1 MTGKERIVLIIL
13 AVNIL
18 VVLIYVI
25 AGYLRKKEK
34 KFSIAMKA
42 MVMLLCPV
50 VGAVFLV
57 LGELFFRLFFA
68 QAMDLD
74 DVIFS
79 KDRVKTYLHPD
90 EERERNLVSVEEAL
104 AITDKEN
111 LRELMLNVVRGDVRN
126 SLASLSM
133 ALNSEDSETAHYA
146 ASVLQDILND
156 FRANVQKRYQEILQ
170 GSDNRVLLAA
180 ELIDYMNQVL
190 EQKVFTGLEQKSMT
204 DLMEQVC
211 EILYKEGKEK
221 MMSSHY
227 EAVSMRLLDVRDYEK
242 CRKWCER
249 AAVQYPGVLSSYTCR
264 LKLYFSCEDRENFFQ
279 VLDELKKS
287 NIVIDNET
295 LEMIRVFL

>member
-1 MTGKERIVLIIL
+1 M
-13 AVNIL
+13 
-18 VVLIYVI
+18 
-25 AGYLRKKEK
+25 
-34 KFSIAMKA
+34 
-42 MVMLLCPV
+42 
-50 VGAVFLV
+50 
-57 LGELFFRLFFA
+57 
-68 QAMDLD
+68 
-74 DVIFS
+74 
-79 KDRVKTYLHPD
+79 
-90 EERERNLVSVEEAL
+90 
-104 AITDKEN
+104 
-111 LRELMLNVVRGDVRN
+111 
-126 SLASLSM
+126 
-133 ALNSEDSETAHYA
+133 
-146 ASVLQDILND
+146 
-156 FRANVQKRYQEILQ
+156 
-170 GSDNRVLLAA
+170 LLAA

-190 EQKVFTGLEQKSMT
+190 EQKVFTRLEQKSMT

-211 EILYKEGKEK
+211 EILYKEDKEK

>member
-1 MTGKERIVLIIL
+1 MWKDLRKKAIRARLWREWNYDRKRKDCSDYSCSQYPGCSV
-13 AVNIL
+13 
-18 VVLIYVI
+18 YVI

-50 VGAVFLV
+50 VGAVFLA

-104 AITDKEN
+104 VITDKEN

-133 ALNSEDSETAHYA
+133 ALNSEDSETGT
-146 ASVLQDILND
+146 LCGI
-156 FRANVQKRYQEILQ
+156 RI
-170 GSDNRVLLAA
+170 
-180 ELIDYMNQVL
+180 
-190 EQKVFTGLEQKSMT
+190 TGYSE
-204 DLMEQVC
+204 
-211 EILYKEGKEK
+211 
-221 MMSSHY
+221 
-227 EAVSMRLLDVRDYEK
+227 
-242 CRKWCER
+242 
-249 AAVQYPGVLSSYTCR
+249 
-264 LKLYFSCEDRENFFQ
+264 
-279 VLDELKKS
+279 
-287 NIVIDNET
+287 
-295 LEMIRVFL
+295 

>member
-50 VGAVFLV
+50 VGAVFLA

-211 EILYKEGKEK
+211 EILYKEDKEK

-227 EAVSMRLLDVRDYEK
+227 EVVSMRLLDVRDYEK

>member
-25 AGYLRKKEK
+25 AGYQRKKEK

-50 VGAVFLV
+50 VGAVFLA

-190 EQKVFTGLEQKSMT
+190 EQKVFTRLEQKSMT

-211 EILYKEGKEK
+211 EILYKEDKEK

>member
-50 VGAVFLV
+50 VGAVFLA
-57 LGELFFRLFFA
+57 LEELFFRLFFA

-146 ASVLQDILND
+146 ASVLQDILHD
-156 FRANVQKRYQEILQ
+156 CRASVQKRYQEILQ
-170 GSDNRVLLAA
+170 GGENRVLLAA

-211 EILYKEGKEK
+211 EILYKEDKEK

>member
-25 AGYLRKKEK
+25 VGYLRKKEK

-50 VGAVFLV
+50 VGAVFLA

-190 EQKVFTGLEQKSMT
+190 EQKVFTRLEQKSMT

-211 EILYKEGKEK
+211 EILYKEDKEK

>member
-1 MTGKERIVLIIL
+1 MTGKERIILIIL
-13 AVNIL
+13 AVNAL
-18 VVLIYVI
+18 LVLIYVI
-25 AGYLRKKEK
+25 AGCLRKKEK

-42 MVMLLCPV
+42 MVMLLCPG
-50 VGAVFLV
+50 VGVCFLG

-90 EERERNLVSVEEAL
+90 EDRERNLVSVEEAL

-111 LRELMLNVVRGDVRN
+111 LRELMMNVVRGDVRN

-170 GSDNRVLLAA
+170 GSDNQVILAA

-190 EQKVFTGLEQKSMT
+190 EQKVFTGMEQKSMT
-204 DLMEQVC
+204 ELMEQVC
-211 EILYKEGKEK
+211 EILYKEDKEK

-249 AAVQYPGVLSSYTCR
+249 AAQQYPGVLASYTCR
-264 LKLYFSCEDRENFFQ
+264 LKLYFSCEDRENFFL

>member
-133 ALNSEDSETAHYA
+133 ALNSEDSETANYA

-211 EILYKEGKEK
+211 EILYKEDKEK

-249 AAVQYPGVLSSYTCR
+249 VAVQYPGVLSSYTCR

>member
-42 MVMLLCPV
+42 MVMLLCLV
-50 VGAVFLV
+50 VGAVFLA

-190 EQKVFTGLEQKSMT
+190 EQKVFTRLEQKSMT

-211 EILYKEGKEK
+211 EILYKEDKEK

>member
-211 EILYKEGKEK
+211 EILYNEDNEK

>member
-50 VGAVFLV
+50 VGAVFLA

-104 AITDKEN
+104 VITDKEN

-211 EILYKEGKEK
+211 EILYKEDKEK

-249 AAVQYPGVLSSYTCR
+249 AAEQYPGVLSSYTCR

>member
-1 MTGKERIVLIIL
+1 MTEKERIVLIIL

-50 VGAVFLV
+50 VGAVFLA

-104 AITDKEN
+104 VITDKEN

-211 EILYKEGKEK
+211 EILYKEDKEK

-249 AAVQYPGVLSSYTCR
+249 AAEQYPGVLSSYTCR

>member
-50 VGAVFLV
+50 VGAVFLA

-211 EILYKEGKEK
+211 EILYKEDKEK

-242 CRKWCER
+242 CRKWSER

>member
-50 VGAVFLV
+50 VGAVFLA

-180 ELIDYMNQVL
+180 ELIDYMTQVL
-190 EQKVFTGLEQKSMT
+190 EQKVFTRLEQKSMT

-211 EILYKEGKEK
+211 EILYKEDKEK

>member
-211 EILYKEGKEK
+211 EILYKEDKEK

-227 EAVSMRLLDVRDYEK
+227 EAGEESGVRRRSTGDY
-242 CRKWCER
+242 
-249 AAVQYPGVLSSYTCR
+249 G
-264 LKLYFSCEDRENFFQ
+264 
-279 VLDELKKS
+279 
-287 NIVIDNET
+287 
-295 LEMIRVFL
+295 

>member
-1 MTGKERIVLIIL
+1 MTEKERIVLIIL

-50 VGAVFLV
+50 VGVVFLA

-104 AITDKEN
+104 VITDKEN

-211 EILYKEGKEK
+211 EILYKEDKEK

-249 AAVQYPGVLSSYTCR
+249 AAEQYPGVLSSYTCR

>member
-50 VGAVFLV
+50 VGAVFLA

-211 EILYKEGKEK
+211 EILYKEDKEK

-249 AAVQYPGVLSSYTCR
+249 AAVQYPCVLSSYTCR

>member
-1 MTGKERIVLIIL
+1 MTEKERIVLIIL

-50 VGAVFLV
+50 VGAVFLA

-104 AITDKEN
+104 VITDKEN

-211 EILYKEGKEK
+211 EILYKEDKEK

-249 AAVQYPGVLSSYTCR
+249 AVEQYPGVLSSYTCR

>member
-133 ALNSEDSETAHYA
+133 ALNSVDSETAHYA

-211 EILYKEGKEK
+211 EILYKEDKEK

>member
-1 MTGKERIVLIIL
+1 MTGKERVVLIIL

-50 VGAVFLV
+50 VGAVFLA

-190 EQKVFTGLEQKSMT
+190 EQKVFTRLEQKSMT

-211 EILYKEGKEK
+211 EILYKEDKEK

-264 LKLYFSCEDRENFFQ
+264 LKLYFSCEYRENFFQ

>member
-170 GSDNRVLLAA
+170 EVT
-180 ELIDYMNQVL
+180 
-190 EQKVFTGLEQKSMT
+190 TGCFWRRS
-204 DLMEQVC
+204 
-211 EILYKEGKEK
+211 
-221 MMSSHY
+221 
-227 EAVSMRLLDVRDYEK
+227 
-242 CRKWCER
+242 
-249 AAVQYPGVLSSYTCR
+249 
-264 LKLYFSCEDRENFFQ
+264 
-279 VLDELKKS
+279 
-287 NIVIDNET
+287 
-295 LEMIRVFL
+295 

>member
-211 EILYKEGKEK
+211 EILYKEDKEK

-242 CRKWCER
+242 CRKWCGR

>member
-50 VGAVFLV
+50 VGAVFLA

-190 EQKVFTGLEQKSMT
+190 EQKVFTRLEQKSMT

-211 EILYKEGKEK
+211 EILYKEDKEK

-249 AAVQYPGVLSSYTCR
+249 AAVQYPGVLSS
-264 LKLYFSCEDRENFFQ
+264 
-279 VLDELKKS
+279 
-287 NIVIDNET
+287 
-295 LEMIRVFL
+295 